1 MCSGFCLPG
10 TKRLKAEEVD
20 AKAYV
25 DLDDARRQIGALI
38 VTVPLFRRTS
48 IFAQADEIKVFSC
61 KPPFPA
67 SCIGAA
73 SACMLTIRLYDPEA
87 WAVRALAC

>member
-10 TKRLKAEEVD
+10 TKRLKTEEVD

-25 DLDDARRQIGALI
+25 DLDGARRQIGALI
-38 VTVPLFRRTS
+38 ETVPLFRRTS
-48 IFAQADEIKVFSC
+48 IS
-61 KPPFPA
+61 FPA

-73 SACMLTIRLYDPEA
+73 SACMLTIRLYA
-87 WAVRALAC
+87 R